1 MEQKTIETV
10 RQAELAAE
18 QTEKT
23 AASKR
28 DNILAKAKAD
38 AKETV
43 TRMTAEAKA
52 RAAETLKSAHIQS
65 EKLQSEAL
73 ETAKQ
78 EIAALHARAGGRQ
91 ADAKR
96 LILSQLI

>member
-18 QTEKT
+18 QTEKM

-28 DNILAKAKAD
+28 DEILAKAKTD
-38 AKETV
+38 AKETMI
-43 TRMTAEAKA
+43 RMTADAKIH
-52 RAAETLKSAHIQS
+52 AAEALKAAQVQS

-78 EIAALHARAGGRQ
+78 EIAALHAKAGGRE
-91 ADAKR
+91 ADATR
-96 LILSQLI
+96 LILSELI

>member
-18 QTEKT
+18 NIEK
-23 AASKR
+23 AAALKR
-28 DNILAKAKAD
+28 DEILAKAKAD

-43 TRMTAEAKA
+43 IRMTADAKA
-52 RAAETLKSAHIQS
+52 HATQALKAAQIQS

-78 EIAALHARAGGRQ
+78 EIAALHAKAGGKE